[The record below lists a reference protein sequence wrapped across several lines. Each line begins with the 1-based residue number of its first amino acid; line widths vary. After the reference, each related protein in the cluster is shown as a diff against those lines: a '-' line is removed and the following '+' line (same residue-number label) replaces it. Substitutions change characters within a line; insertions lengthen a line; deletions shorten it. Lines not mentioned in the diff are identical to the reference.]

1 MKKVKLHRLLRQYLN
16 NTINSTDCNDLL
28 NYLKG
33 TDPVEIADLVEE
45 ELLNLDQGP
54 EFHGKQSNEVLKRI
68 QSDPRFAKIAAAGL
82 VQPKI
87 IKFYQRSWLQIAG
100 AISILLTVGLLAA
113 YHFSDKNIKNKLAAQ
128 QKSLVIVPGNKKATL
143 SIANGKVILLE
154 DAANGVLAKAGS
166 GSVIKT
172 HSGQI
177 IYHATDHLNAH
188 NNNVAYNTLTTPK
201 GGEYQLV
208 LPDGTKVWLNSASS
222 ITYPEVF
229 IGKERHVKLTGEAY
243 FEVAKNK
250 EKPFYV
256 SLNQVQIRVLGTH
269 FNITAYA
276 DDENMTATLLEGA
289 VQVTKNKAQSLLI
302 PGQQAVVNMGSD
314 HIIVSEANIANA
326 IAWKNGYFIF
336 NDEDIRS
343 IMKKIS
349 RWYDVD
355 IDYQGTIINQNFGGT
370 FHRSKGITELLH
382 QLERIGKVHF
392 KITGRRITVME

>member
-28 NYLKG
+28 DYLKG
-33 TDPVEIADLVEE
+33 TDPLEIDDLIQE

-54 EFHGKQSNEVLKRI
+54 EFHGKQSNDVLKRI
-68 QSDPRFAKIAAAGL
+68 QSDPRFTKLAAAGL

-87 IKFYQRSWLQIAG
+87 IKFYQKPWLQIAG
-100 AISILLTVGLLAA
+100 AVLVLLTVGLLTN
-113 YHFSDKNIKNKLAAQ
+113 YHFSDKNLKNNLAAQ
-128 QKSLVIVPGNKKATL
+128 QKSLVIVPGSKKATL

-177 IYHATDHLNAH
+177 IYHATDHINAH
-188 NNNVAYNTLTTPK
+188 TNIAYNTLTTPK

-208 LPDGTKVWLNSASS
+208 LPDGTKVWLNSASAIS
-222 ITYPEVF
+222 YPEVF
-229 IGKERHVKLTGEAY
+229 TGKERHVKLTGEAY

-256 SLNQVQIRVLGTH
+256 SLNQVQVKVLGTH

-276 DDENMTATLLEGA
+276 DDQNITATLLEGA
-289 VQVTKNKAQSLLI
+289 VQVTKNKVQSLLI
-302 PGQQAVVNMGSD
+302 PGQQAVVNTGSD
-314 HIIVSEANIANA
+314 NITVSEANIANA

-355 IDYQGTIINQNFGGT
+355 IDCQGTISNQNFGGT